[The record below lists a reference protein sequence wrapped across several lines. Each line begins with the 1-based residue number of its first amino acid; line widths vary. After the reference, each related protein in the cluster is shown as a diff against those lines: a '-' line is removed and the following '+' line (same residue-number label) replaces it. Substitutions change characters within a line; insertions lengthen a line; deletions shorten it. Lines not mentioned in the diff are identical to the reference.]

1 VNPAL
6 ALAHITAGPLS
17 HIAAGPLSHIAAGPL
32 GQVKAIG
39 NVLLDV
45 LGNAILVYF
54 LVLNSSFL
62 VLILFATLEFARYL
76 RRLPF
81 AGYDET
87 YTSPLTDPV
96 SVLVPAYNEASGI
109 VAAVQAMLALRYP
122 RYEVV
127 VVDDGSTDGTLD
139 RLVEAFGLVPS
150 SRVIPADLPMRGA
163 ITSVHVPASGTSS
176 LTVVRKENGGK
187 TDALNTAINVARYP
201 LVCMVDADSLLDPD
215 ALLAVAKPFAD
226 DPVRVVATGGVVGVV
241 NGCQTRAGRVVDV
254 RMPRRWLAR
263 IQVAEYL
270 RAFLLGRTGFS
281 RLDSLVVISGAFGL
295 FRRDLVVEVGGLDP
309 DCIGEDAELVVRL
322 HKHLRRSGLASGEYR
337 IRFVA
342 EPVSWSEVPETLGV
356 LGHQR
361 RRWHRGISEIL
372 IKHRAMIGNP
382 RYGRIGLVVLPYY
395 VLFEALA
402 PVIELA
408 GLVLVPLG
416 LVFGL
421 VDLAFAGKFLLV
433 AYGYA
438 IVVTLTALL
447 VEEFSFRR
455 YHRWRDLLSMVAAS
469 ILENF
474 GYRQLTAWW
483 RVRGLWAALRKK
495 QQHWGVM
502 TRVGFE
508 PAAERSSR

>member
-6 ALAHITAGPLS
+6 ALAGFTGAP
-17 HIAAGPLSHIAAGPL
+17 
-32 GQVKAIG
+32 IG
-39 NVLLDV
+39 TVLLDV

-54 LVLNSSFL
+54 LVLNSSVL
-62 VLILFATLEFARYL
+62 VLILIAALEFGRYL

-96 SVLVPAYNEASGI
+96 SLLVPAHNEAAGI

-150 SRVIPADLPMRGA
+150 ARVIPADLPMRGA
-163 ITSVHVPASGTSS
+163 ISSVHVPASGTSS
-176 LTVVRKENGGK
+176 GTSSLTVVRKANGGK

-201 LVCMVDADSLLDPD
+201 LVCMVEAGSLLDPD

-254 RMPRRWLAR
+254 RMPRRWLPR

-270 RAFLLGRTGFS
+270 RAFRLGRTGFS
-281 RLDSLVVISGAFGL
+281 RLNSLVVISGAFGL
-295 FRRDLVVEVGGLDP
+295 FRRDLVVEAGGLDP
-309 DCIGEDAELVVRL
+309 DCIGEDAELLVRL
-322 HKHLRRSGLASGEYR
+322 HKHLRRSGLKSGGYR
-337 IRFVA
+337 IRFVPEA
-342 EPVSWSEVPETLGV
+342 VSWSEVPETLAG
-356 LGHQR
+356 LGQQR

-372 IKHRAMIGNP
+372 VKHRAMIFNP
-382 RYGRIGLVVLPYY
+382 SYGRIGLVVLPYY
-395 VLFEALA
+395 VLFEVLA
-402 PVIELA
+402 PAIELA

-416 LVFGL
+416 LVLGL

-455 YHRWRDLLSMVAAS
+455 YHRGRDLVSMVAAA
-469 ILENF
+469 ILENL
-474 GYRQLTAWW
+474 GYRQLLAWW
-483 RVRGLWAALRKK
+483 RVRGLWAALRKR
-495 QQHWGVM
+495 QQPWGVT
-502 TRVGFE
+502 TRAGLE